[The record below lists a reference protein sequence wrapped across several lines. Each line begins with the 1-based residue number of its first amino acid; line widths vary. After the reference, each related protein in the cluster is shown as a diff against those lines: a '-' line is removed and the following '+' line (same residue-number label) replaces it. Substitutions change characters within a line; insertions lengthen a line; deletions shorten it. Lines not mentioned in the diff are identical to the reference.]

1 MLITEIKIRKTFPDG
16 ALRGIVSVTI
26 DDCLAIHDIK
36 VVQGSERLFIAM
48 PSRKDENGIYRDV
61 VHPIYPEARKYF
73 EDTVL
78 ESYRNYVELESVLDS
93 EDDKM
98 SF

>member
-48 PSRKDENGIYRDV
+48 PSRKDENVIYRDV
-61 VHPIYPEARKYF
+61 VHPIYPEARKYL
-73 EDTVL
+73 EDTIL
-78 ESYRNYVELESVLDS
+78 EAYKNYVELESVLDS

>member
-1 MLITEIKIRKTFPDG
+1 MIISEIKIRKTFPDG

-73 EDTVL
+73 EDTIL
-78 ESYRNYVELESVLDS
+78 EEYKNYVELESVLDS

>member
-26 DDCLAIHDIK
+26 EDCLAIHDIK

-61 VHPIYPEARKYF
+61 VHPIYPEARKYV
-73 EDTVL
+73 EDTTL
-78 ESYRNYVELESVLDS
+78 EAYKNYVELESVLDS